1 MISFLIGQPILEAD
15 GITVLVGGVGYGVR
29 VTDKVKELA
38 ASLAE
43 ISLFT
48 YTHVREEALELY
60 GFEHRKDRELFLL
73 LISVSGVGPKTALG
87 ILNLGAEHIVDAVQ
101 QANTSFFAAVPRVG
115 KKLAQKI
122 IIDLRSKL
130 GAIKELNIGPV
141 SPQRQEVTLALE
153 VLGFSEQAIY
163 TVLEQIPV
171 DTLTTP
177 EAVKL
182 AIQELG
188 KKK

>member
-1 MISFLIGQPILEAD
+1 MISFLRGTPIIESES
-15 GITVLVGGVGYGVR
+15 ITVLVGGVGYGVR
-29 VTDKVKELA
+29 VTDKVKES
-38 ASLAE
+38 ASALAE
-43 ISLFT
+43 IDLYI
-48 YTHVREEALELY
+48 YTHVREESLELY
-60 GFEHRKDRELFLL
+60 GFEQRNDRELFLL

-87 ILNLGAEHIVDAVQ
+87 ILNLGATHIVDAVQ

-153 VLGFSEQAIY
+153 VLGFSEQAIFS
-163 TVLEQIPV
+163 VLERIAV
-171 DTLTTP
+171 DDLTTA
-177 EAVKL
+177 EAVKQ